1 MGERVNRAI
10 GRIPNQFVNST
21 RWVQYLR
28 SLVVRLEDVDSL
40 LGSLATLRWIGTAT
54 GVWLDNV
61 GEIVGIPRFYE
72 ELVDGIFTYKD
83 AFPGTDDPDLA
94 YSNYPGPAVGGRY
107 QDLDGL
113 FTDTLIDDDTYRN
126 WIIAKAAMTG
136 SGGTIRDIYTFI
148 KNAFDAE
155 TLVTTGGTREVEVFL
170 VDPLTQG
177 QRLQL
182 LRWAPVAA
190 GVSIVITN

>member
-10 GRIPNQFVNST
+10 GRIPNQFVNSAK
-21 RWVQYLR
+21 WVQYLR
-28 SLVVRLEDVDSL
+28 SIVLRLEEVDAL
-40 LGSLATLRWIGTAT
+40 LASLATERWISTAE

-72 ELVDGIFTYKD
+72 ELTEGIFTYKD
-83 AFPGTDDPDLA
+83 AYPGTDDPDLA
-94 YSNYPGPAVGGRY
+94 YSNYPGPALGGKY

-113 FTDTLIDDDTYRN
+113 FTDDLIDDDTYRN

-136 SGGTIRDIYTFI
+136 CGGTIRDIYLFI
-148 KNAFDAE
+148 KNAFGIE
-155 TLVTTGGTREVEVFL
+155 SIVTNGAPREVL
-170 VDPLTQG
+170 VELGSSLTQG

-182 LRWAPVAA
+182 VRWAPVVA
-190 GVSIVITN
+190 GTSIYITN